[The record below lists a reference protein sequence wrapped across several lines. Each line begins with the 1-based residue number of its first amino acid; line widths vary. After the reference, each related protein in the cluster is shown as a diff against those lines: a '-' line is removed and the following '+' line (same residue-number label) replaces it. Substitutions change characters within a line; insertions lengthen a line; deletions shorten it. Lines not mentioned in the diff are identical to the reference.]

1 MPSRTVSPDA
11 AKGITPF
18 HALMRRY
25 SFAYT
30 ASHDFSQLASLMV
43 DDYLLRMGEH
53 EIRGRDTA
61 YRAATQR
68 QYDQFP
74 GLGFTVHRLV
84 TNGERL
90 ALVFTEHG
98 ASRRHGGRPAA
109 WRGVSLYHW
118 DGTRL
123 LDCTVEQDYF
133 ARRRQLSD
141 GVPDPVGTPGHDP
154 WSAPVAAE
162 DVAALNSVVAW
173 LRQGGLDS
181 APSDR
186 FDDGPAG
193 AVPVRPVLADAQWT
207 VLDAFSAGP
216 EVPFAARVDGVYDGG
231 LPGLDD
237 QRGIPASLF
246 CTGIAESRSGGAP
259 GGCRTVRLVE
269 AVTDRTGL
277 ARRLTYNRPE

>member
-1 MPSRTVSPDA
+1 M
-11 AKGITPF
+11 PF
-18 HALMRRY
+18 HDLMRRY

-43 DDYLLRMGEH
+43 GDYLLRMGEH

-98 ASRRHGGRPAA
+98 ASRRHGGLLAA

-133 ARRRQLSD
+133 ARRRQLAD

-154 WSAPVAAE
+154 WSNPVEPE
-162 DVAALNSVVAW
+162 DATVLDSVMQW
-173 LRQGGLDS
+173 LREGGLDS
-181 APSDR
+181 APTDR
-186 FDDGPAG
+186 FNDGPAG
-193 AVPVRPVLADAQWT
+193 ADPVRPVLADARWT

-231 LPGLDD
+231 LARSRRPARHSRFSLLHRH
-237 QRGIPASLF
+237 RGIQGRRRTSRTPHRPA
-246 CTGIAESRSGGAP
+246 GRGGHRP
-259 GGCRTVRLVE
+259 
-269 AVTDRTGL
+269 DRTRSS
-277 ARRLTYNRPE
+277 AHVRPCTMTSANQADI